1 MATARSEFRCLLG
14 SEIICLA
21 SFDPHQTLLD
31 FLRLEKGLTGT
42 KEGCAEGDCGACTV
56 LLGRPGRLGA
66 LARFIEHTRRFDKV
80 WYCRRIDIARH
91 WCSMHPPATS

>member
-1 MATARSEFRCLLG
+1 MTTARSEFRCLLG

-56 LLGRPGRLGA
+56 LLGPQDQERPEQAPQEPAGA
-66 LARFIEHTRRFDKV
+66 RQGTDPRDMDGSQA
-80 WYCRRIDIARH
+80 
-91 WCSMHPPATS
+91 